1 MMKSIRKL
9 SLLGVLVLT
18 GLLIGCA
25 STTTGVV
32 PMGRDTYMIAKEQG
46 SGFPGLGTMKGEII
60 TEAVQFCA
68 KQGKEFQIIS
78 TKETQPPYILGNYP
92 RSEIEFM
99 CLNAGDKELQR
110 PKLQPV
116 PNTVIQV
123 K

>member
-1 MMKSIRKL
+1 MKSIRKL

>member
-1 MMKSIRKL
+1 MKKL
-9 SLLGVLVLT
+9 LFPVAIIA

-68 KQGKEFQIIS
+68 KQGKEFQITS
-78 TKETQPPYILGNYP
+78 TKETQPPFILGNYP

-110 PKLQPV
+110 PKLQPI

>member
-1 MMKSIRKL
+1 MTKIKAVFL
-9 SLLGVLVLT
+9 TTLVALGLVS
-18 GLLIGCA
+18 CA
-25 STTTGVV
+25 STTTGIV

-60 TEAVQFCA
+60 TEGVQFCQ
-68 KQGKEFQIIS
+68 KQGKEFQITA

-99 CLNAGDKELQR
+99 CLSPGDKELQR

>member
-1 MMKSIRKL
+1 MKLIS
-9 SLLGVLVLT
+9 T
-18 GLLIGCA
+18 LLISATVVGCA
-25 STTTGVV
+25 ASSTGIV

-60 TEAVQFCA
+60 TEGVQFCQ
-68 KQGKEFQIIS
+68 KQGKEFQITA

-99 CLNAGDKELQR
+99 CLNPGDKDLQR
-110 PKLQPV
+110 PRLQPV
-116 PNTVIQV
+116 PNTIIQV

>member
-1 MMKSIRKL
+1 MKKIL
-9 SLLGVLVLT
+9 
-18 GLLIGCA
+18 GLLLVADGLLAGCSA
-25 STTTGVV
+25 TSTGIV
-32 PMGRDTYMIAKEQG
+32 PMGRDTYMISKEQG

-60 TEAVQFCA
+60 TEAVQYCR

-99 CLNAGDKELQR
+99 CLNAGDKEFQR
-110 PKLQPV
+110 PKLQTV
-116 PNTVIQV
+116 PNTIIQV

>member
-1 MMKSIRKL
+1 MKQ
-9 SLLGVLVLT
+9 SLLLPIVAA
-18 GLLIGCA
+18 GLLIGCT

-60 TEAVQFCA
+60 TEAVQFCQ
-68 KQGKEFQIIS
+68 KQGKEFQLTA

-99 CLNAGDKELQR
+99 CLKDGDKELQR

>member
-1 MMKSIRKL
+1 MKKL
-9 SLLGVLVLT
+9 FVVPIAIVSLLV
-18 GLLIGCA
+18 GCA
-25 STTTGVV
+25 ATTTGVV

-60 TEAVQFCA
+60 TEGVQFCA
-68 KQGKEFQIIS
+68 KQGKEFQITS

-99 CLNAGDKELQR
+99 CLNAGDKDFQR